1 MTTLAVRLFPLA
13 LFALAGCTG
22 EAVDSTDTDPS
33 HTGDSDSAVVDDTA
47 GCLAGVTST
56 EPADGTTGVYYHD
69 TLTVS
74 FDGDGGDAVFTL
86 ADDAGVEVPVSAT
99 WTDGNV
105 QAILTPAAMAPLT
118 TYTLTTTVCG
128 TTATS
133 SFTTSDLGT
142 PLTVDPSDLVGSTYV
157 FRLSDADITEP
168 AFLGII
174 AGTYLTVP
182 ILIGVDQADSETID
196 LIGGLGYEQDAG
208 YVQEPGLPTWDFP
221 VASFADQPYFEA
233 ASSLITIMYGTTP
246 IPISDFTLSG
256 TFRSDGSAIEH
267 GIATGTGDSRYMA
280 ELVGKPADE
289 YSAVCDLA
297 ASAGVVCTECPTDGE
312 PYCLYIV
319 AESINATKV
328 DGLTMDAIE

>member
-1 MTTLAVRLFPLA
+1 MTKANTLMFPLA
-13 LFALAGCTG
+13 LLTLAGCTG
-22 EAVDSTDTDPS
+22 KAVDTSDTDPG
-33 HTGDSDSAVVDDTA
+33 HGDDSDSAPLDDTA
-47 GCLAGVTST
+47 GCVAGVLST
-56 EPADGTTGVYYHD
+56 EPADGATDVYYHD
-69 TLTVS
+69 TITVS
-74 FDGDGGDAVFTL
+74 FDGDGGAAVFALTDPDGT
-86 ADDAGVEVPVSAT
+86 AVPVSAT

-105 QAILTPAAMAPLT
+105 QAILTASLAPLT
-118 TYTLTTTVCG
+118 EYTLNTTVCG
-128 TTATS
+128 NSASS

-142 PLTVDPSDLVGSTYV
+142 PLTVDPSELVGSTYV

-182 ILIGVDQADSETID
+182 ILIG
-196 LIGGLGYEQDAG
+196 GLGYEQDAG

-221 VASFADQPYFEA
+221 VASFTDQPYFEA

-328 DGLTMDAIE
+328 DGLTMDVIE